1 MQFYCYECS
10 LGKTYRLKL
19 FHMTNNNLSCW
30 LWMCVFAAVG
40 NDSGSIYTE
49 DICISNLKLLFCSLL
64 HYTVLFC
71 SVQFVFESYECSG
84 LFKQYSYKWDD
95 TQCSTEKC
103 LSFFF
108 SLTGLVY
115 HPLIPLWQ
123 SQLKFSIQMNRTL
136 CDEATYIRIKLW
148 SEFKYRNYFNK
159 NINDN
164 I

>member
-108 SLTGLVY
+108 FPYWFGLSPTDFTMEKPTQILYSNEPHTMRRSDVY
-115 HPLIPLWQ
+115 SHQTLVW
-123 SQLKFSIQMNRTL
+123 IQVP
-136 CDEATYIRIKLW
+136 KL
-148 SEFKYRNYFNK
+148 F
-159 NINDN
+159 
-164 I
+164 